1 MKVQV
6 TTTINAPADNIWKT
20 LRAYDNVESFNPL
33 VKSSTISGTEESS
46 ERVCQVQFGDQEAE
60 LVEKLDQ
67 VNEEQKTMKIS
78 LVQAPP
84 QLSGKQFTFQ
94 VKSLDENK
102 AELQISS
109 EVPDDQ
115 EETGKQIQ
123 GIFQMMSDGLKKL
136 HEKRVN

>member
-6 TTTINAPADNIWKT
+6 TTTINAPAENIWKT

-33 VKSSTISGTEESS
+33 VKSSTISGTEECS

-109 EVPDDQ
+109 EVPDNQ